1 MRARFLPEIFDS
13 LAVCPTLSETKQLHA
28 VLITTRLSSHPP
40 LATKLLRSYA
50 AHDDILSARLL
61 FDQTPHRTV
70 RFWNS
75 IIRVH
80 ARRHDFSRIFS
91 LFAQMRRSCTSPDGH
106 TFACILRACSEVSNL
121 RCAKMVHGNL
131 ISFGL
136 GCDPIGSSAVIS
148 AYSKLGLVNDARSL
162 FDVLPEPDLVLWNSM
177 ISGYGYKGLW
187 QKGLE
192 LFHRMREAGERPD
205 GYSLVG
211 LLSSFWDRSSL
222 FFGRG
227 IHGICLKGGYD
238 SSSHVR
244 SVLVSMYSRCGCLD
258 SGYRIFRG
266 LSQADLVTWSALIT
280 GFSQVGKC
288 KEALMLFKEMNSLG
302 ERPDAILIAGV
313 LSACASVSGVGPG
326 KEIHG
331 YAIRH
336 GIQLDIA
343 VSCALVDTYAKCGFV
358 ELGLQVFEL
367 TPVKNLVAYNTVISC
382 LGSYGLGREA
392 VRVFEEMLDKGFKP
406 DGATFSAV
414 LLACCHS
421 GFLDDGWR
429 LFGRMTEEFGLE
441 VQMEHYVYMVRLLA
455 MVGQLK
461 EAYDLIGTMPMLPDS
476 GIWGALLW
484 GCSVHGSLDLAK
496 IAAQRLFEINP
507 SKAAYRV
514 MLSNVYAAEEKW
526 GDVRKLRDE
535 IMNEGLQKSPGLSW
549 IGDCSI

>member
-1 MRARFLPEIFDS
+1 MQARILPEIFDS
-13 LAVCPTLSETKQLHA
+13 LSVCPTLSETKQLHA
-28 VLITTRLSSHPP
+28 VLITARLSSHAP

-50 AHDDILSARLL
+50 AHDDIFSARLL
-61 FDQTPHRTV
+61 FDRTTHRTV
-70 RFWNS
+70 RLWNS
-75 IIRVH
+75 IIRAH
-80 ARRHDFSRIFS
+80 ARRHDFSRIIS
-91 LFAQMRRSCTSPDGH
+91 LFTQMRRSGTSPDGH
-106 TFACILRACSEVSNL
+106 TFACILRSFSENSNL

-131 ISFGL
+131 ISSGL
-136 GCDPIGSSAVIS
+136 GADPIGSSAVIS
-148 AYSKLGLVNDARSL
+148 AYSKLGLVDDARSM

-187 QKGLE
+187 QKGLA

-211 LLSSFWDRSSL
+211 LLSCFWDRSSL
-222 FFGRG
+222 LFASG

-238 SSSHVR
+238 SSPHVR

-266 LSQADLVTWSALIT
+266 LSRADLVTWSALIA
-280 GFSQVGKC
+280 GFSQVGRC
-288 KEALMLFKEMNSLG
+288 KKALTLFKEMNSSG
-302 ERPDAILIAGV
+302 ERPDAILVAGV
-313 LSACASVSGVGPG
+313 LSACASVSGIAPG

-331 YAIRH
+331 HAIRH
-336 GIQLDIA
+336 GMELDVA
-343 VSCALVDTYAKCGFV
+343 VSCALIDTYAKCGFA
-358 ELGLQVFEL
+358 ELGLRVFEL
-367 TPVKNLVAYNTVISC
+367 MPCKNLVAYNTAISC
-382 LGSYGLGREA
+382 LGSHGLGREA

-406 DGATFSAV
+406 DGATFSAA

-421 GFLDDGWR
+421 GLLDDGWR
-429 LFGRMTEEFGLE
+429 LFGRMADEFGLE
-441 VQMEHYVYMVRLLA
+441 VQREHYVYMVKLLA

-496 IAAQRLFEINP
+496 IAAQRLLEINP

-514 MLSNVYAAEEKW
+514 MLSNIYAAEEKW
-526 GDVRKLRDE
+526 RDVGKLRDE
-535 IMNEGLQKSPGLSW
+535 MMNEGLQKSPGLSW
-549 IGDCSI
+549 IGDCNV